1 MSEIFVIYDGKC
13 ELCKNSISWI
23 SKSLE
28 INAVDFHE
36 ADLTKFNLS
45 TEQCAREV
53 FVVSGQERYSGANAV
68 AFLLNRRGNKVL
80 SAVISISGPIARIGY
95 RWVARNRSSKL
106 VGILKNILKRS

>member
-23 SKSLE
+23 SKRLE

-53 FVVSGQERYSGANAV
+53 FVVSGQERYSGSNAV

-80 SAVISISGPIARIGY
+80 SGVITVSGPLARIGY

-106 VGILKNILKRS
+106 VRILNNILKQS